1 MWFHLVGQKRRGW
14 EDLHGLPSL
23 SNVFFSK
30 FSFFLSY
37 DLFYPFSYILS
48 TSACI
53 SSFDNFG
60 SELIEGKKNV

>member
-1 MWFHLVGQKRRGW
+1 MGYLAFLMF
-14 EDLHGLPSL
+14 
-23 SNVFFSK
+23 FFSK
-30 FSFFLSY
+30 FSFFLSF

-60 SELIEGKKNV
+60 SELIEGKKMYSFSNLLFGPWY